1 MCPERTSIMEPG
13 PPCRPRSRA
22 GKRAV
27 SGGMPR
33 LTVYAALAQ
42 GKRMQMTEAFA
53 SAVAVSVP
61 IFALAAGAEARG
73 VRERLRRPDERW
85 EHDFAAYRAEHD
97 ADLEGRPAEVLGYFK
112 SMPALSRFYLA
123 ERVVAIAS
131 ALAWLVVF
139 VLLGITE
146 LRCLVWLGDGEPAGD
161 SGLATFS
168 LVVMGLSMLALVLAP
183 TLYLVV
189 PLLMPLDLVP
199 KGLKEAVAPKLVNKR
214 GRSFLKLAFSELE
227 GAIDRAADT
236 VEAQE
241 SQGAEAAPAAEPVP
255 AGDPPGGNGQSGET
269 GPVR

>member
-1 MCPERTSIMEPG
+1 MS
-13 PPCRPRSRA
+13 
-22 GKRAV
+22 
-27 SGGMPR
+27 R
-33 LTVYAALAQ
+33 LTAFAAGAQ

-183 TLYLVV
+183 TLYLLV
-189 PLLMPLDLVP
+189 PLLLTLYLVP
-199 KGLKEAVAPKLVNKR
+199 RGLKEAVAPKLVNKR

-227 GAIDRAADT
+227 DAIDRAADKI
-236 VEAQE
+236 EAQDKIE
-241 SQGAEAAPAAEPVP
+241 AHDSQAAEAAPAAEPMPTAEPMPAGDPVPAGDPMP